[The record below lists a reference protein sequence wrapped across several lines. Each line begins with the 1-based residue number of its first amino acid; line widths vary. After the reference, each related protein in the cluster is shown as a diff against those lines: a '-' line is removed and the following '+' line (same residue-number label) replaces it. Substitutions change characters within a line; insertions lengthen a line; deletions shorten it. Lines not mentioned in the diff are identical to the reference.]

1 MKKYI
6 QQLIIIACLIALL
19 IQPYKLKAAP
29 SINKPEVTAN
39 NSTLTVNGNAT
50 GALAVAV
57 TIKNANGDIVDFQTV
72 STDSTGDYVAIFTI
86 TTSGTYTATTSD
98 YDSNTSS
105 TPSEAI
111 QITVPKASSS
121 VLEQTTQAETTTQSF
136 DINAFTTTQP
146 ETTNEETTKDNITET
161 VSQSISDE
169 DNSTSENGTGASTG
183 DTNSFLLYIVLLALS
198 LSLCA
203 TPLVRKEK

>member
-6 QQLIIIACLIALL
+6 QQLIIIACLITLL

-57 TIKNANGDIVDFQTV
+57 TIKNANEDIVDFQTV
-72 STDSTGDYVAIFTI
+72 STDSNGNYVAIFTI

-105 TPSEAI
+105 VPSEAI

-121 VLEQTTQAETTTQSF
+121 IPEQTTQA
-136 DINAFTTTQP
+136 

-203 TPLVRKEK
+203 TPLVQKEK

>member
-72 STDSTGDYVAIFTI
+72 STDSNGDYVAIFTI

-98 YDSNTSS
+98 YDSNTIS

-111 QITVPKASSS
+111 QITVPKASSNI
-121 VLEQTTQAETTTQSF
+121 LEQTTQAETT
-136 DINAFTTTQP
+136 NA
-146 ETTNEETTKDNITET
+146 ETTKDNITET

-169 DNSTSENGTGASTG
+169 DNSTSGNGTGASTG

>member
-1 MKKYI
+1 M
-6 QQLIIIACLIALL
+6 
-19 IQPYKLKAAP
+19 
-29 SINKPEVTAN
+29 
-39 NSTLTVNGNAT
+39 STESN
-50 GALAVAV
+50 
-57 TIKNANGDIVDFQTV
+57 
-72 STDSTGDYVAIFTI
+72 GDYVAIFTI

-121 VLEQTTQAETTTQSF
+121 VLEQTTQA
-136 DINAFTTTQP
+136 

>member
-57 TIKNANGDIVDFQTV
+57 TIKNANEDIVDFQTV
-72 STDSTGDYVAIFTI
+72 STDSNGDYVAIFTI

-98 YDSNTSS
+98 YDSNAISI
-105 TPSEAI
+105 PSEAI
-111 QITVPKASSS
+111 QITVPKASSNI
-121 VLEQTTQAETTTQSF
+121 LEQTTQAETTNT
-136 DINAFTTTQP
+136 
-146 ETTNEETTKDNITET
+146 ETTKDNITET

>member
-121 VLEQTTQAETTTQSF
+121 VLEQTTQAETT
-136 DINAFTTTQP
+136 
-146 ETTNEETTKDNITET
+146 NEETTKDNITET

>member
-6 QQLIIIACLIALL
+6 QQLIIIACLITLL

-29 SINKPEVTAN
+29 RINKPEVTAN

-57 TIKNANGDIVDFQTV
+57 TIKNANEDIVDFQTV
-72 STDSTGDYVAIFTI
+72 STDSNGDYVAIFTI

-98 YDSNTSS
+98 YDSNAISI
-105 TPSEAI
+105 PSEAI
-111 QITVPKASSS
+111 QITVPKASSNI
-121 VLEQTTQAETTTQSF
+121 LEQTTQAETTNT
-136 DINAFTTTQP
+136 
-146 ETTNEETTKDNITET
+146 ETTKDNITET

>member
-29 SINKPEVTAN
+29 SIINKPEVTAN

-72 STDSTGDYVAIFTI
+72 STDSNGDYVAIFTI

-98 YDSNTSS
+98 YDSSTIS
-105 TPSEAI
+105 TPSETI

-121 VLEQTTQAETTTQSF
+121 VLEQTTQA
-136 DINAFTTTQP
+136 

-169 DNSTSENGTGASTG
+169 DNSTSENGTGAGTG

>member
-6 QQLIIIACLIALL
+6 QQLIIIACLITLL

-39 NSTLTVNGNAT
+39 NSTLTVNGNAN

-57 TIKNANGDIVDFQTV
+57 TIKNANEDIVDFQTV
-72 STDSTGDYVAIFTI
+72 STDSNGDYVAIFTI

-98 YDSNTSS
+98 YDSNAISI
-105 TPSEAI
+105 PSEAI
-111 QITVPKASSS
+111 QITVPKASSNI
-121 VLEQTTQAETTTQSF
+121 LEQTTQAETTNT
-136 DINAFTTTQP
+136 
-146 ETTNEETTKDNITET
+146 ETTKDNITET

-183 DTNSFLLYIVLLALS
+183 DTNSFLLYIVLLTLS

>member
-6 QQLIIIACLIALL
+6 QQLIIIACLITLL

-39 NSTLTVNGNAT
+39 NSTLTVNGNAN

-57 TIKNANGDIVDFQTV
+57 TIKNANEDIVDFQTV
-72 STDSTGDYVAIFTI
+72 STDSNGDYVAIFTI

-98 YDSNTSS
+98 YDSNAISI
-105 TPSEAI
+105 PSEAI
-111 QITVPKASSS
+111 QITVPKASSNI
-121 VLEQTTQAETTTQSF
+121 LEQTTQAETTNT
-136 DINAFTTTQP
+136 
-146 ETTNEETTKDNITET
+146 ETTKDNITET

>member
-6 QQLIIIACLIALL
+6 QQLIIIACLITLL

-29 SINKPEVTAN
+29 SIINKPEVTAN

-57 TIKNANGDIVDFQTV
+57 TINNANGDIVDFQTV
-72 STDSTGDYVAIFTI
+72 STDSIGDYVAIFTI

-98 YDSNTSS
+98 YDSNTIS

-121 VLEQTTQAETTTQSF
+121 VLEQTTQA
-136 DINAFTTTQP
+136 

-203 TPLVRKEK
+203 TPLVQKEK

>member
-57 TIKNANGDIVDFQTV
+57 TIENANGDIVDFQTV
-72 STDSTGDYVAIFTI
+72 STDSNGDYVAIFTI

-98 YDSNTSS
+98 YDSNTIS

-121 VLEQTTQAETTTQSF
+121 VLEQTTQA
-136 DINAFTTTQP
+136 

>member
-121 VLEQTTQAETTTQSF
+121 VLEQTTQAETT
-136 DINAFTTTQP
+136 
-146 ETTNEETTKDNITET
+146 NEETTKDNITET
-161 VSQSISDE
+161 GSQSISDE

>member
-1 MKKYI
+1 MKKNI

-29 SINKPEVTAN
+29 SIINKPEVTAN

-72 STDSTGDYVAIFTI
+72 STDSNGDYVAIFTI

-105 TPSEAI
+105 VPSEAI

-121 VLEQTTQAETTTQSF
+121 TLEQTTQAETTK
-136 DINAFTTTQP
+136 
-146 ETTNEETTKDNITET
+146 EETTKDNITET

>member
-57 TIKNANGDIVDFQTV
+57 TIKNANEDIVDFQTV
-72 STDSTGDYVAIFTI
+72 STDSDGDYVAIFTI

-121 VLEQTTQAETTTQSF
+121 VLEQTTQAETT
-136 DINAFTTTQP
+136 
-146 ETTNEETTKDNITET
+146 NEETTKDNITET

-169 DNSTSENGTGASTG
+169 DNSTSENGTGAGTG

>member
-72 STDSTGDYVAIFTI
+72 STDSNGDYVAIFTM

-98 YDSNTSS
+98 YDSNAIS

-121 VLEQTTQAETTTQSF
+121 ILEETTQA
-136 DINAFTTTQP
+136 
-146 ETTNEETTKDNITET
+146 ETTKDNITET